1 MICGSGRIARPEFI
15 PRFFTRKAVSR
26 STEVQEARS
35 QLTGARER
43 LVELGEPGCEWIVT
57 NVFFGGS

>member
-1 MICGSGRIARPEFI
+1 M
-15 PRFFTRKAVSR
+15 SR